1 MNWKDKRIEE
11 INKLNTGSGPDSPY
25 FDEVQK
31 IYKSTAKSLEEFRIE
46 LENEQYL
53 EEIKKK
59 LRVLNLV

>member
-59 LRVLNLV
+59 L

>member
-11 INKLNTGSGPDSPY
+11 INKLNTGSGPDSPH

-59 LRVLNLV
+59 L